1 MLPAVAGAGRAT
13 SAELMDTLAGQRIV
27 SDLVARML
35 SGAYA

>member
-1 MLPAVAGAGRAT
+1 
-13 SAELMDTLAGQRIV
+13 MDTLAGQRIV